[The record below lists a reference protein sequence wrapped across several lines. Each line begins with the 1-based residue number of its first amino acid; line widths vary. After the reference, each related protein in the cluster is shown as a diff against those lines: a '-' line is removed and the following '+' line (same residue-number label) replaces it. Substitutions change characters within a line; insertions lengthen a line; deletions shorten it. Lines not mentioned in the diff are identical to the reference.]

1 MDGKKRQR
9 PVTSCLPCRKRRLK
23 CDRVHPTCGR
33 CLAGGTDCVYDES
46 ASANASVSA
55 APRSSTWQSASTSQF
70 APSSS
75 TSYARPEEGR
85 GTGAQTEP
93 TAEPVSRQNN
103 HERGQLAVYDGGRSA
118 YVGSTYWANA
128 IPPEINRD
136 TVPTLADETSPFPKF
151 PGRMQEGGLEWSGQ
165 KFRPPRNC
173 GFEWTKSSSNK
184 CKLCGRNYNIS
195 CVMALLPSREICEK
209 LCGFFFSTVFPL
221 TPIFHMKGFAEDFA
235 TFWDGMPPTNVHNAE
250 PSVFMRKKPGFL
262 SLLSAILFA
271 AVFSASP
278 ARLERIFG
286 EPTYLNPGDM
296 YFIAMA
302 SASLTGFPRRPSIHS
317 LAAYIIAQSQF
328 VREEEFSDA
337 PDFIA
342 TSFRVALGMGLHRQ
356 LPESGLPPAELETRR
371 RLWWYILHL
380 DVMSSSSSGLSPLF
394 INQKMANTDAICQ
407 YDVHNDDPG
416 ARQDVDVRYLVA
428 SRRYEIT
435 REIRRVLVLHF
446 EDAFQSPEVVAD
458 CAGRLRM
465 IADRTSATV
474 DTLLKARATAE
485 AKVARSSTP
494 RAVEQASSMLDF
506 DRVWTLRPDPSD
518 KEAVDFTA
526 WSALLLHLMVHK
538 AYCVLYH
545 PLFRDPAM
553 LADENIRTN
562 AVKHAQAFIQVF
574 IRVCNDPIS
583 DPFHWMY
590 PGTYQPLQAVSLLL
604 ADLLQHPYSDDA
616 ALSRGLI
623 DAIFELYQVDEGI
636 VSQSDPPRRQLSP
649 SGRDA
654 WTMLVRT
661 RRKALEQVGM
671 DYHVLFPS
679 NAVLSSRC
687 ICGEK
692 ISVVD
697 TDAVTHQQALQP
709 TRPGEGQQPPPP
721 PIPQDM
727 QGEQTEQ
734 APGQMLY
741 DQVDFDWHAWDN
753 ALGPSIGLMP

>member
-1 MDGKKRQR
+1 
-9 PVTSCLPCRKRRLK
+9 
-23 CDRVHPTCGR
+23 
-33 CLAGGTDCVYDES
+33 
-46 ASANASVSA
+46 
-55 APRSSTWQSASTSQF
+55 
-70 APSSS
+70 
-75 TSYARPEEGR
+75 
-85 GTGAQTEP
+85 
-93 TAEPVSRQNN
+93 
-103 HERGQLAVYDGGRSA
+103 
-118 YVGSTYWANA
+118 
-128 IPPEINRD
+128 
-136 TVPTLADETSPFPKF
+136 
-151 PGRMQEGGLEWSGQ
+151 
-165 KFRPPRNC
+165 
-173 GFEWTKSSSNK
+173 
-184 CKLCGRNYNIS
+184 
-195 CVMALLPSREICEK
+195 MALLPTREICER
-209 LCGFFFSTVFPL
+209 LCGFFMSTVFPL
-221 TPIFHMKGFAEDFA
+221 TPIFHMKSFGEDFR
-235 TFWDGMPPTNVHNAE
+235 TFWDGIPPANVHNAE

-271 AVFSASP
+271 AVFSAPP
-278 ARLERIFG
+278 ARLERLFG
-286 EPTYLNPGDM
+286 EPINLNPGDM
-296 YFIAMA
+296 YFLAMA
-302 SASLTGFPRRPSIHS
+302 SASLTGFPRRPSIYS

-356 LPESGLPPAELETRR
+356 LPEPGPSPAELETRR

-407 YDVHNDDPG
+407 YDVDNDNPG

-446 EDAFQSPEVVAD
+446 EDAFQSLDVVAD

-465 IADRTSATV
+465 IADRTSAAV
-474 DTLLKARATAE
+474 DTLLKARAAAE
-485 AKVARSSTP
+485 AKVARSTP
-494 RAVEQASSMLDF
+494 RPVEQGPPVMLAF

-518 KEAVDFTA
+518 KDVVDFTA

-545 PLFRDPAM
+545 PLFRDPV
-553 LADENIRTN
+553 LVADENVRTN

-583 DPFHWMY
+583 EPFHWMY

-661 RRKALEQVGM
+661 RRKALELVGM
-671 DYHVLFPS
+671 DFHVLFPS
-679 NAVLSSRC
+679 NAVLSNRC

-692 ISVVD
+692 ISAAD
-697 TDAVTHQQALQP
+697 QDAAGHHYQQARNP
-709 TRPGEGQQPPPP
+709 TRPGEGQQPPPQV
-721 PIPQDM
+721 PQDM
-727 QGEQTEQ
+727 AGDVAEQT
-734 APGQMLY
+734 PGQMLY